1 MIRRR
6 EANWSYLPKE
16 IPIPMRRLALAA
28 AAAFAITTVGV
39 AVSASPASAAATCT
53 TITTTLPDRVDGGN
67 NGDWAHDQMT
77 RKVVICE
84 AAGGYHATVTDSGSF
99 TTVAGSSPQAGVP
112 LAAGVTGSVTGSF
125 TADFTATGLDLSALT
140 GPPTSTGTS
149 VWVQTIVGGAWTGG
163 NSINNDWT
171 WTYKADCETWT
182 DAADNQD
189 GELTADG
196 DITGTVPC
204 PPAPVAP
211 APVPAVHPTTAKPGG
226 THAPAAGRAAVV
238 AQVPAS
244 TSAAPSDSPSST
256 PSAAPS
262 LSSST
267 STGVAATPAA
277 TDGAISTR
285 ADTSHTDWYLIGGL
299 LILLAPFGWAFVHF
313 RRKQS
318 EQAPRDINETAI
330 LPKHGSDTP

>member
-1 MIRRR
+1 VTRFDS
-6 EANWSYLPKE
+6 NWSYLPKE

-67 NGDWAHDQMT
+67 HGDWAHDQMT
-77 RKVVICE
+77 RRVEICE
-84 AAGGYHATVTDSGSF
+84 AAGGYHATVADSGTF

-112 LAAGVTGSVTGSF
+112 LVAGVTGSVTGSF
-125 TADFTATGLDLSALT
+125 SADFTATGLVLSTLT
-140 GPPTSTGTS
+140 SPAVGTGTS
-149 VWVQTIVGGAWTGG
+149 VWVQTIVGTAWTGG
-163 NSINNDWT
+163 SSINNDWS

-182 DAADNQD
+182 DSADNQD
-189 GELTADG
+189 GELSTDG
-196 DITGTVPC
+196 DITGKAC

-211 APVPAVHPTTAKPGG
+211 APVPAVHPTTAKPGT

-238 AQVPAS
+238 AQVPGS
-244 TSAAPSDSPSST
+244 PSAAPSDSPSPTLSAT
-256 PSAAPS
+256 PS
-262 LSSST
+262 LTSST

-285 ADTSHTDWYLIGGL
+285 ADTSHTDWYLVGGL
-299 LILLAPFGWAFVHF
+299 LILLAPLGWAFVHF

-318 EQAPRDINETAI
+318 DQQPRDINETAI
-330 LPKHGSDTP
+330 LPQHRTEQP